1 MHYILIIIAFV
12 WFAAVA
18 PASMTFAAIAAWA
31 MLSFVGARAVMLV
44 TGARVETGEVLR
56 SVGMAFV
63 FAGMT
68 LYGMYLMLN
77 TIDMILV
84 MIAVLVAYVLGF
96 SIGLDVDFGHAFII
110 ALITSVA
117 SGGVY
122 YLVRHFLMPIF

>member
-18 PASMTFAAIAAWA
+18 PAPMTFAVIGALA
-31 MLSFVGARAVMLV
+31 MVTFIGGRAVMLV
-44 TGARVETGEVLR
+44 TGARVDTSEVLR

-68 LYGMYLMLN
+68 LYGMFLMFN
-77 TIDMILV
+77 TVEMVLIMV
-84 MIAVLVAYVLGF
+84 AVLVAYVLGF
-96 SIGLDVDFGHAFII
+96 SIGLDVEFGHAFII
-110 ALITSVA
+110 AAITTVA

-122 YLVRHFLMPIF
+122 YLVKHLLAPIF